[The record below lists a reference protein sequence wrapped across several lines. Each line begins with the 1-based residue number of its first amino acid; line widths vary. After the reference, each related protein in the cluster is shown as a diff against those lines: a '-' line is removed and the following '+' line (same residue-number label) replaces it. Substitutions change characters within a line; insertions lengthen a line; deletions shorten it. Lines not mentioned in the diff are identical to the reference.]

1 MPVLA
6 DDRAKQIAV
15 SSAMWHDLAFHNAA
29 TKIRHRR
36 LREELARGVNV
47 REIETGLPTGKTCQ
61 VNRYGDRIREVAQ
74 CFRQLFRFYMRMR
87 RVRWRT
93 YQREQRA
100 LHQICLH
107 IKGDRHAKRSDVVV
121 AFGAAS
127 FGSAMRGVR
136 GVPVKKFRKYLARYV
151 TLVLVDE
158 FRTSR
163 VCSHLCALEEAP
175 SPAAAEAD
183 EGAAEPD
190 HALVAAAAA
199 AEDEDEDDEEARR
212 EWAEEEERA
221 TRER

>member
-1 MPVLA
+1 MLA

-15 SSAMWHDLAFHNAA
+15 SSVMWHDLAFHNAA

-61 VNRYGDRIREVAQ
+61 VDRYGDRIREVAQ

-107 IKGDRHAKRSDVVV
+107 IKGDCHAKRSDVVV

-136 GVPVKKFRKYLARYV
+136 GAPVKKFRKYLARYV

-163 VCSHLCALEEAP
+163 MCSNLCALEEAP

-183 EGAAEPD
+183 ERAAEPD
-190 HALVAAAAA
+190 HALVAAAA
-199 AEDEDEDDEEARR
+199 EEEEDDERARR
-212 EWAEEEERA
+212 EREQEEERA
-221 TRER
+221 TRKR